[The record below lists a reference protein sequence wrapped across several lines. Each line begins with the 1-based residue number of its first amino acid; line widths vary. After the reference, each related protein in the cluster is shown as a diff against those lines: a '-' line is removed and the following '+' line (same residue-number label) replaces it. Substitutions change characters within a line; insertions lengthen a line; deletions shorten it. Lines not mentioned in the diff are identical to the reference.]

1 MPKSPMIST
10 PKPSKPDLTKAAKS
24 TTRSAVK
31 DSGYTPLTSKKAAKP
46 ESKRVFP
53 TSLHMSLSYGPTNS
67 DPTTRKSL
75 IMESMGDKDIVK
87 RAFKAFQNVRVSP
100 SSLTTNQVMLS
111 FEFLNLASNVDNLF
125 SSVSLFVELY
135 MLQSATKRV
144 EPKVSTPDTNQKK
157 KEG

>member
-10 PKPSKPDLTKAAKS
+10 PKPSKPDMTKLAKS

-31 DSGYTPLTSKKAAKP
+31 DSGYTPLISKKAATP

-87 RAFKAFQNVRVSP
+87 RAFKAFQNVRVPP

-111 FEFLNLASNVDNLF
+111 FEFLI
-125 SSVSLFVELY
+125 
-135 MLQSATKRV
+135 
-144 EPKVSTPDTNQKK
+144 
-157 KEG
+157 